1 MVRLG
6 VLVSGS
12 GTNLQ
17 SILDAC
23 AAGAIDARV
32 AVVISNVA
40 SAYALN
46 RAQSA
51 GVPTR
56 IVLHKEYPDRDA
68 FDAELVRVLKE
79 HEVELVCL
87 AGFMRIL
94 TQGFIRAYPGR
105 IMNIHPALL
114 PSFPGLEVRQAAI
127 DHGVRFSG
135 CTVHFVDE
143 GVDTGPIII
152 QAVVPVY
159 PDDTEELLK
168 DRILRREHQIYPKA
182 IQLYAQGRLSISGRR
197 VLIHDHRHDEA
208 DFLINPSLDS

>member
-1 MVRLG
+1 VVRLG

-23 AAGAIDARV
+23 AAGSIDARV
-32 AVVISNVA
+32 AVVISNVS
-40 SAYALN
+40 SAYALT
-46 RAQSA
+46 RAQNA

-56 IVLHKEYPDRDA
+56 VVSHKEYPDRDA
-68 FDAELVRVLKE
+68 FDAELVSVLKGYD
-79 HEVELVCL
+79 VELVCL

-94 TQGFIRAYPGR
+94 TPGFIRAFPGR

-114 PSFPGLEVRQAAI
+114 PSFPGLDVRQAAI

-159 PDDTEELLK
+159 PDDTEESLR
-168 DRILRREHQIYPKA
+168 DRILKREHQIYPGA

-197 VLIHDHRHDEA
+197 VLIQDHHHDEA
-208 DFLINPSLDS
+208 ACLINPSLDF